1 MLPRVRFPCAA
12 RFLHKETH
20 NGCAGGSHSAR
31 AASISAAEPSLLL
44 PTTTQPVVAFE
55 GPNARDLRRRLT
67 HAVSRLWIRWV
78 TFREGMPAGLPNN
91 NCSACKLGC
100 SQLQR
105 YHTWYRDALS
115 LLAVLVRAEQRPSRR
130 GYASRRC
137 LLPLS
142 LQLQRTV

>member
-12 RFLHKETH
+12 RFLHDETQRLCW
-20 NGCAGGSHSAR
+20 GFALFKGGYDFCRRDVSAAATHHSACGR
-31 AASISAAEPSLLL
+31 IRSL
-44 PTTTQPVVAFE
+44 E
-55 GPNARDLRRRLT
+55 RRRLT
-67 HAVSRLWIRWV
+67 HAVSRLWLRWV

-105 YHTWYRDALS
+105 YHTWYTDALP

-137 LLPLS
+137 PSPLS